1 MHTNVYNP
9 KCWPGNSEKVINAS
23 SYEDVQEL
31 LIAAD
36 FLISDYSSI
45 ITDFALLNKP
55 ILIYCPDLEDYLS
68 DRGFNQDFNA
78 LPFPKAYTV
87 SEVINKLPAAV
98 SQKEIN
104 TLDWMKKEY
113 GLCETGRASKTVA
126 NIIKNVLEGK
136 E

>member
-1 MHTNVYNP
+1 M
-9 KCWPGNSEKVINAS
+9 K
-23 SYEDVQEL
+23 DVQEL

-78 LPFPKAYTV
+78 FCLFQKH
-87 SEVINKLPAAV
+87 IQFLKL
-98 SQKEIN
+98 
-104 TLDWMKKEY
+104 
-113 GLCETGRASKTVA
+113 
-126 NIIKNVLEGK
+126 
-136 E
+136 

>member
-1 MHTNVYNP
+1 M
-9 KCWPGNSEKVINAS
+9 
-23 SYEDVQEL
+23 
-31 LIAAD
+31 
-36 FLISDYSSI
+36 
-45 ITDFALLNKP
+45 
-55 ILIYCPDLEDYLS
+55 

-87 SEVINKLPAAV
+87 FEVINKLSTVV

-104 TLDWMKKEY
+104 TLEWMKESY
-113 GLCETGRASKTVA
+113 GLCETGYASKIVA

>member
-1 MHTNVYNP
+1 M
-9 KCWPGNSEKVINAS
+9 
-23 SYEDVQEL
+23 
-31 LIAAD
+31 
-36 FLISDYSSI
+36 
-45 ITDFALLNKP
+45 
-55 ILIYCPDLEDYLS
+55 
-68 DRGFNQDFNA
+68 
-78 LPFPKAYTV
+78 PFPKAYTV

-136 E
+136 EYAYRNL